1 MSRGQSTQAFNTA
14 SNENATDFGNA
25 QSAFGST
32 EDAIGNY
39 NNQLAKFVS
48 GNPYTPGGEY
58 DQTINTGL
66 TNVSDAGANSLAG
79 ALQAQARRT
88 GQNSAADAATA
99 AAGAQQNTRDLS
111 GDLAAA
117 QQKRIAG
124 EAGYNRWARRDCPSA
139 PTNRCTAPL
148 RMRRI
153 VCWAMKPM
161 QPRRRASGIR
171 SAAASPATWA
181 RDNCNY
187 GRRSEQV
194 AQEDSVAGRGTE
206 PGAASTRSR
215 PGKWPG
221 RIHSDH
227 RQPGETVAPGA
238 GQTLCRGLAGRSRIA
253 RPKQRSAVHKG
264 FLEGSGR
271 LSAKS
276 QSPPGQAD
284 RPQPQSIR

>member
-88 GQNSAADAATA
+88 RPMPRPQPPGRSRIREIFRATWQRRSKNA
-99 AAGAQQNTRDLS
+99 LPAKRATTRP
-111 GDLAAA
+111 
-117 QQKRIAG
+117 
-124 EAGYNRWARRDCPSA
+124 RWARRDCPSA

-181 RDNCNY
+181 RDNYNY